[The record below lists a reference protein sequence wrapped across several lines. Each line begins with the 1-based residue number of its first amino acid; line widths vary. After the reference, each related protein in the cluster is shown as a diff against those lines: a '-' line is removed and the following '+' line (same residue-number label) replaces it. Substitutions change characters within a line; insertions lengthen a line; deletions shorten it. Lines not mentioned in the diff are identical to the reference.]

1 MSKVQKL
8 YVRAKHLAYKN
19 KVPTWNIFAP
29 LLIEN
34 GYMKPNGVAIK
45 AWGVL
50 LADGEDWNE
59 IPKKKYLK

>member
-8 YVRAKHLAYKN
+8 YENAKKIAYKN
-19 KVPTWNIFAP
+19 KVATWDIFKP

-34 GYMKPNGVAIK
+34 GYMKKNGVAIK
-45 AWGVL
+45 AWGVMTDL
-50 LADGEDWNE
+50 GEDFYE

>member
-1 MSKVQKL
+1 L
-8 YVRAKHLAYKN
+8 
-19 KVPTWNIFAP
+19 NIFAP